1 MSLLYHR
8 EIFFNKIR
16 QSAGNKWYC
25 TTMFD
30 IVFEGKAAYIG
41 KQDSDPTSIQDFTHQ
56 MQVCLD
62 DSHAK
67 GLGRVLVATMALLLS
82 QVDWRNALYVVEH
95 VEERIAE
102 ELGQDERANHYAKF
116 ACTQAIYLRWVRDGT
131 LF

>member
-25 TTMFD
+25 TTMLD
-30 IVFEGKAAYIG
+30 IMFEGKAAYIG
-41 KQDSDPTSIQDFTHQ
+41 EQDGDTTCIQDFTYQ
-56 MQVCLD
+56 VQVCLD

-67 GLGRVLVATMALLLS
+67 GLGRVLVATMALLLP
-82 QVDWRNALYVVEH
+82 QVGGSKALYVVEH

-116 ACTQAIYLRWVRDGT
+116 ACSQAIYLRWIRDGT